1 MYHFVKF
8 QLSTLQFSITLI
20 SYHILLDWEY
30 DQDILEVRILYL
42 MKGRLREVFLVNSI
56 YSYFMVISYNIWNIQ
71 VLEQV
76 VFELLSSSFN
86 PLHTQ

>member
-56 YSYFMVISYNIWNIQ
+56 YPYFMVISYNIWNIQ

>member
-56 YSYFMVISYNIWNIQ
+56 YPYFMVISYNFWNIQ